1 MKNKT
6 RNLIPVL
13 VIVLY
18 SILFFAVILSK
29 NRSSLYVDDNILQ
42 WGPVINK
49 AFDNIFSGKGI
60 PYWNFYQYKG
70 INIFSS
76 GYYGL
81 LNPFMYV
88 SYAISHY
95 LMNAFL
101 ETLIV
106 YEIIMYIIGNLMMYK
121 ILRTLDLK
129 RSTIIIAML
138 TYSTSVIFFLFSF
151 YYFTFNNYFFMPFL
165 MWTFI
170 QTNSKRTRYFIPGI
184 VLAFSL
190 LMGHVQFSCYY
201 VMVYCIFQVVASVQ
215 KKKLKELVPLMTN
228 LMIFI
233 GLSSGI
239 IIGSMKVSG
248 DRSLILSGNEGFFDL
263 SVAISNIFKPIC
275 IVLFNNK
282 TISYGNYMNYIGL
295 GFFAW
300 FCLLYAASA
309 IKTLYTKTE
318 CGIQLAVSKL
328 TSHGKISNKSRL
340 LLYGILYFAS
350 VRAAVYYLFEQYHY
364 SPIADAVI
372 VILIAISV
380 VCLLV
385 HDQKTNTHY
394 MTSHK
399 LRAGCV
405 LFLILLF
412 LVLKLDFVLYL
423 AAIVCYIHFFIKG
436 KGQNKYNESE
446 KLMHIFLFAAV
457 FFVIM
462 AEGSGHGIADILGHL
477 PFISEFRFL
486 YKCSFIYVPL
496 IIVTGAYKLDSMKKY
511 YKPVIIA
518 SLVSVIFSF
527 VAILYFMLSGT
538 HNFINNKHYDYWDYK
553 NIKPEVESLLYENHI
568 DHNYRFLTIG
578 KIYKDNMTYSNNPVE
593 YSSKICF
600 YGFTKNICTEYGL
613 FSLNGYDNIFSKKG
627 FDQSNAIM
635 KDISTEGMMCN
646 MVASPLSYLQY
657 MKEPEWI
664 NKFEDQMI
672 SNGVKYVL
680 VDKNS
685 PKAIEAFTKVIE
697 KCPKLTISTVRDWTR
712 GMELIEIDGVS
723 PICSYGDNIE
733 IPIKADLDTLNF
745 DADFAK
751 DTEIV
756 VSMTYVDNYKLTLY
770 QDGRSVG
777 DAKLTETSDGYISA
791 VIPKGNYTVQL
802 SYENKGMDITVLIA
816 IFTTIITSA
825 ATIYL
830 FLDKSPKTT
839 ST

>member
-95 LMNAFL
+95 LLNGFL

-106 YEIIMYIIGNLMMYK
+106 YEIFMYMLGNLMMYK
-121 ILRTLDLK
+121 ILRTLNLK

-170 QTNSKRTRYFIPGI
+170 QTNSKRIRYFIPGI

>member
-88 SYAISHY
+88 SYSISHY
-95 LMNAFL
+95 LLNGFL

-106 YEIIMYIIGNLMMYK
+106 YEIIMYMLGNLMMYK
-121 ILRTLDLK
+121 ILRTLNLK

-170 QTNSKRTRYFIPGI
+170 QTNSKRIRYFIPGI

>member
-95 LMNAFL
+95 LLNGFL

-106 YEIIMYIIGNLMMYK
+106 YEIIMYMLGNLMMYK
-121 ILRTLDLK
+121 ILRTLNLK

-170 QTNSKRTRYFIPGI
+170 QTNSKRIRYFIPGI

-600 YGFTKNICTEYGL
+600 YGFTRNICTEYGL

>member
-95 LMNAFL
+95 LLNGFL

-106 YEIIMYIIGNLMMYK
+106 YEIIMYMLGNLMMYK
-121 ILRTLDLK
+121 ILRTLNLK

-170 QTNSKRTRYFIPGI
+170 KTNSKRIRYFIPGI

>member
-1 MKNKT
+1 
-6 RNLIPVL
+6 
-13 VIVLY
+13 
-18 SILFFAVILSK
+18 
-29 NRSSLYVDDNILQ
+29 
-42 WGPVINK
+42 
-49 AFDNIFSGKGI
+49 
-60 PYWNFYQYKG
+60 
-70 INIFSS
+70 
-76 GYYGL
+76 
-81 LNPFMYV
+81 MYM
-88 SYAISHY
+88 
-95 LMNAFL
+95 L
-101 ETLIV
+101 
-106 YEIIMYIIGNLMMYK
+106 GNLMMYK
-121 ILRTLDLK
+121 ILRTLNLK

-170 QTNSKRTRYFIPGI
+170 QTNSKRIRYFIPGI

-446 KLMHIFLFAAV
+446 KLMHIFRFAAV

>member
-6 RNLIPVL
+6 RNLIHVL

-95 LMNAFL
+95 LLNGFL

-106 YEIIMYIIGNLMMYK
+106 YEIIMYMLGNLMMYK
-121 ILRTLDLK
+121 ILRTLNLK

-170 QTNSKRTRYFIPGI
+170 QTNSKRIRYFIPGI

>member
-88 SYAISHY
+88 SCAISHY
-95 LMNAFL
+95 LLNGFL

-106 YEIIMYIIGNLMMYK
+106 YEIIMYMLGNLMMYK
-121 ILRTLDLK
+121 ILRTLNLK

-170 QTNSKRTRYFIPGI
+170 QTNSKRIRYFIPGI